1 MSKKL
6 NPTIPVP
13 FPATIVIDTREQS
26 PFTFE
31 GIRSDACDGG
41 GPLVVGF
48 ARSTLASGDYS
59 VVGLEEVVGV
69 ERKSLAD
76 LYSTIGQ
83 HRERFERELAR
94 LNEFRFAAV
103 VVEADWRNILGA
115 WPPRIRQ
122 LIDDLRC
129 LKWDWSS
136 ERDALALRLFEYIDE
151 LCQGPPKHSKL
162 KPKTPWRSI
171 RTWQQRYTRVHWN
184 LMPDRRHAEIMTLR
198 ILEQAWK
205 DAKALSEAGSSPLA
219 SAGVGESSTI
229 PTASLELLRL
239 HSQYKIEPNNLEK
252 RLIGQR
258 IVDQSVALARV
269 CLRTAGVVGDDMDY
283 EF

>member
-1 MSKKL
+1 
-6 NPTIPVP
+6 
-13 FPATIVIDTREQS
+13 
-26 PFTFE
+26 
-31 GIRSDACDGG
+31 
-41 GPLVVGF
+41 
-48 ARSTLASGDYS
+48 
-59 VVGLEEVVGV
+59 
-69 ERKSLAD
+69 
-76 LYSTIGQ
+76 
-83 HRERFERELAR
+83 
-94 LNEFRFAAV
+94 
-103 VVEADWRNILGA
+103 
-115 WPPRIRQ
+115 
-122 LIDDLRC
+122 
-129 LKWDWSS
+129 
-136 ERDALALRLFEYIDE
+136 
-151 LCQGPPKHSKL
+151 
-162 KPKTPWRSI
+162 
-171 RTWQQRYTRVHWN
+171 
-184 LMPDRRHAEIMTLR
+184 MPDRRHAEIMTLR